1 VFGSA
6 KEVKKKVGDAMKKTN
21 QQASYI
27 PRVDTSS
34 SEYGGTIL
42 GFILGLG
49 VGLGVAFLIAF
60 YLSKNTPQE
69 RPGVRAPNLPLTIKS
84 GPAPVEGEAATPAE
98 PLDLN
103 KPLQGKSAVPA
114 ANISDPI
121 GDLAAGKKP
130 AEAAPA
136 AVVKSD
142 AIYFLQVGAFNK
154 RADADAQKAS
164 LAIQGIQ
171 SQLSEISSEGNTI
184 WRVRVGPYNSVE
196 ESNPVRDKLNGM
208 GIKPSVIKS
217 SKS

>member
-1 VFGSA
+1 
-6 KEVKKKVGDAMKKTN
+6 MKKTN
-21 QQASYI
+21 QQAGHISK
-27 PRVDTSS
+27 VDTSS

-49 VGLGVAFLIAF
+49 VGLGVAFVIAF

-84 GPAPVEGEAATPAE
+84 GPAPAEGELTAPPE

-103 KPLQGKSAVPA
+103 KPLQGKSSAPA
-114 ANISDPI
+114 ANTSDPI
-121 GDLAAGKKP
+121 GDLAVGKKP
-130 AEAAPA
+130 AEVAP
-136 AVVKSD
+136 VKSD

-171 SQLSEISSEGNTI
+171 SQLSEISSEGNTL

-208 GIKPSVIKS
+208 GVKPSVIKS

>member
-1 VFGSA
+1 M
-6 KEVKKKVGDAMKKTN
+6 KKKNQYASFTPKTE
-21 QQASYI
+21 S
-27 PRVDTSS
+27 SS

-49 VGLGVAFLIAF
+49 VGLGVAFVIAF

-69 RPGVRAPNLPLTIKS
+69 RPGVRAPNLPLTIKP
-84 GPAPVEGEAATPAE
+84 GPAPAEGDATAPAE
-98 PLDLN
+98 ALDLN
-103 KPLQGKSAVPA
+103 KPLQSKSAAPTINNA
-114 ANISDPI
+114 SDPI
-121 GDLAAGKKP
+121 ADLVNGKKP
-130 AEAAPA
+130 AEATPVAAP
-136 AVVKSD
+136 KSD
-142 AIYFLQVGAFNK
+142 AVYFLQVGAFNK

-171 SQLSEISSEGNTI
+171 SQLSEISSEGNTL
-184 WRVRVGPYNSVE
+184 WRVRVGPYNSIE

>member
-1 VFGSA
+1 
-6 KEVKKKVGDAMKKTN
+6 MKKNN
-21 QQASYI
+21 QHTSFAPKTQ
-27 PRVDTSS
+27 SS
-34 SEYGGTIL
+34 SPEYGGTIL

-49 VGLGVAFLIAF
+49 VGLGVAFVIAF

-84 GPAPVEGEAATPAE
+84 GPTPAEGEAAAPAE
-98 PLDLN
+98 ALDLN
-103 KPLQGKSAVPA
+103 KPLQGKSAAPA
-114 ANISDPI
+114 ANAPDPI
-121 GDLAAGKKP
+121 GDLANGKKP
-130 AEAAPA
+130 VDVAPA
-136 AVVKSD
+136 PGAKSD

-171 SQLSEISSEGNTI
+171 SQLSEITSEGNTL

>member
-1 VFGSA
+1 
-6 KEVKKKVGDAMKKTN
+6 MKKNN
-21 QQASYI
+21 QHTSYM
-27 PRVDTSS
+27 PKTQSSS

-49 VGLGVAFLIAF
+49 VGLGVAFVIAF

-69 RPGVRAPNLPLTIKS
+69 RPGVRAPNLPLTIKPGS
-84 GPAPVEGEAATPAE
+84 ESVEGEVIAPAE
-98 PLDLN
+98 TLDLN
-103 KPLQGKSAVPA
+103 KPLQGKSAAPTA
-114 ANISDPI
+114 STPDPI
-121 GDLAAGKKP
+121 ADVANGKKP
-130 AEAAPA
+130 GEIAPA
-136 AVVKSD
+136 PTAKSD
-142 AIYFLQVGAFNK
+142 AIYFLQVGAFNR

-171 SQLSEISSEGNTI
+171 SQLSEINSEGNML
-184 WRVRVGPYNSVE
+184 WRVRIGPYNSVE

>member
-1 VFGSA
+1 
-6 KEVKKKVGDAMKKTN
+6 MKKIN

-27 PRVDTSS
+27 PKADTSS

-42 GFILGLG
+42 GFVLGLG
-49 VGLGVAFLIAF
+49 VGLGVAFVIAF

-84 GPAPVEGEAATPAE
+84 GPTPAE
-98 PLDLN
+98 GEETSPAESLDLN
-103 KPLQGKSAVPA
+103 KPLQGKSSAPA
-114 ANISDPI
+114 TNAADPI
-121 GDLAAGKKP
+121 GDLASGKKP
-130 AEAAPA
+130 VETIASPA
-136 AVVKSD
+136 VKSD

-171 SQLSEISSEGNTI
+171 SQLSEINSDGNTL

-196 ESNPVRDKLNGM
+196 ESNPVRDKLNSM
-208 GIKPSVIKS
+208 GVKTSVIKS

>member
-1 VFGSA
+1 
-6 KEVKKKVGDAMKKTN
+6 MKNNNHYDSFDLKT
-21 QQASYI
+21 QS
-27 PRVDTSS
+27 SS

-49 VGLGVAFLIAF
+49 VGLGVAFVIAF

-84 GPAPVEGEAATPAE
+84 GPAPAEGEAAAPAE
-98 PLDLN
+98 ALDLN

-114 ANISDPI
+114 SDASDPI
-121 GDLAAGKKP
+121 ADLASGKKP
-130 AEAAPA
+130 AELVPAPVA
-136 AVVKSD
+136 KSD

-171 SQLSEISSEGNTI
+171 SQLSEITSEGNTL
-184 WRVRVGPYNSVE
+184 WRVRVGPYNSIE
-196 ESNPVRDKLNGM
+196 ESNPVRDKLNSM
-208 GIKPSVIKS
+208 GIKPNVIKS
-217 SKS
+217 GKS

>member
-1 VFGSA
+1 
-6 KEVKKKVGDAMKKTN
+6 MKKNN
-21 QQASYI
+21 QHTSFA
-27 PRVDTSS
+27 PRIQSS
-34 SEYGGTIL
+34 SPEYGGTIL

-49 VGLGVAFLIAF
+49 VGLGIAFVIAF

-69 RPGVRAPNLPLTIKS
+69 RPGIRAPNLPFTIKP
-84 GPAPVEGEAATPAE
+84 GAAPVEGEVIAPVEA
-98 PLDLN
+98 LDLN
-103 KPLQGKSAVPA
+103 KPLQGKSVAPA
-114 ANISDPI
+114 ASAPDPI
-121 GDLAAGKKP
+121 ADVANGKKP
-130 AEAAPA
+130 VELAPA
-136 AVVKSD
+136 PTAKSD

-171 SQLSEISSEGNTI
+171 SQLSEINSDGNTL

>member
-1 VFGSA
+1 
-6 KEVKKKVGDAMKKTN
+6 MKKTN
-21 QQASYI
+21 LQTSFTSQADAS
-27 PRVDTSS
+27 DSH
-34 SEYGGTIL
+34 YGGTIL
-42 GFILGLG
+42 GFIVGLG
-49 VGLGVAFLIAF
+49 VGLGVAFVIAF

-84 GPAPVEGEAATPAE
+84 GPAPADGETAAPAQ

-103 KPLQGKSAVPA
+103 KPLQGKSPAPA
-114 ANISDPI
+114 ASGSDPI
-121 GDLAAGKKP
+121 GDLANGKKP
-130 AEAAPA
+130 ADVTAAPA
-136 AVVKSD
+136 AKSD

-171 SQLSEISSEGNTI
+171 SQLTEISSEGNTL

-196 ESNPVRDKLNGM
+196 ESNPVRDKLTGM
-208 GIKPSVIKS
+208 GIKPTVIKS

>member
-1 VFGSA
+1 
-6 KEVKKKVGDAMKKTN
+6 MKKHNQHTN
-21 QQASYI
+21 FTLKAKSAS
-27 PRVDTSS
+27 P
-34 SEYGGTIL
+34 EYGGTIL

-49 VGLGVAFLIAF
+49 VGLGVAFVIAF

-69 RPGVRAPNLPLTIKS
+69 RPGVRAPNLPLTIKP
-84 GPAPVEGEAATPAE
+84 GPAPAEGEALAPVEA
-98 PLDLN
+98 LDLN
-103 KPLQGKSAVPA
+103 KPLQGKSAAPA
-114 ANISDPI
+114 ANASDPI
-121 GDLAAGKKP
+121 ADLANGKKP
-130 AEAAPA
+130 TETSPAPA
-136 AVVKSD
+136 VKSD

-171 SQLSEISSEGNTI
+171 SQLSEISSEGNTL